1 MQGREFLLQL
11 AVGVS
16 DLFSKKV
23 DKIKAKAKDLEG
35 KIQKLDNTLKT
46 IDGFKQLSQDIEKFS
61 KAEVELSQKIKL
73 LEEKHKKLNQELKET
88 QREYQKTGGR
98 SQELAQKIEKLKREI
113 EQNSLELA
121 ENKDKLKMIS
131 QAKDKAVK
139 DANRLKQE
147 LEKEGIETN
156 NLSKEYDRL
165 QKELRETAKEYENL
179 EKKLSSSTLET
190 FGAKLKSIA
199 TIGGVGAAA
208 SFSIKGIIDKATQI
222 DRQARLIIART
233 ELTTKDL
240 QAVKN
245 DLTDIYEITGAL
257 PDQIAEVYTQ
267 FRQQTDLSAKQ
278 LKEAT
283 IQALKLQK
291 INPEWD
297 TKEITRAITQMQK
310 AWGISAKEASDL
322 IITAYQKAG
331 DKAGDLLDTLW
342 EYSPL
347 MKEAGLNAKE
357 FTAMLIAGAKEGAF
371 NFDKLADTIKES
383 FKVRLT
389 KDWSN
394 IVGEGLQEGVIDKIL
409 PEDKFKDKSRRIKHY
424 LAQIR
429 EGWEKNN
436 DKLKKEGYAKLM
448 VEVSTLYQENPQLAS
463 NLVEQLFGTQGSED
477 IQNKIL
483 KAMGEAS
490 LNADKV
496 VGNYKN
502 ATDKAY
508 NELKTFFDRLND
520 AWRKLEST
528 FLKTADEL
536 AKTLSPIGDI
546 IFDITTKIAGLAE
559 SHPIIAKAV
568 LFLLG
573 VIATLGILGATFQTI
588 ALISVFAFGGF
599 AKGAKI
605 ASFAVKGLT
614 ATAGLA
620 TTAIKGLAVAFRM
633 LSTAFLTAGRGLI
646 AFFASPMGLVVLSI
660 GALIAT
666 LFVLYKNWDSIW
678 NWIKE
683 KFQSAKDFLLSG
695 LQTLK
700 NIFVKGLKLA
710 IDFSP
715 IGIFLKL
722 INMLVQKLFNLDLKK
737 AGQKLIQTFTDGILS
752 FIKKPFEI
760 IDKIKEKAKGILKFF
775 GFGGEENQKEL
786 IAKQK
791 LEEKPVNQ
799 IIKSQTKEKALI
811 SQTIYERKEKLTKEI
826 THKTQQI
833 NQFKEIQQKE
843 KSTKEIK
850 LDAPININAPVNIT
864 ADTKNP
870 EDIKKAIIEAFREGS
885 TELKWALEQ
894 ALRDIQID
902 NEGYIS

>member
-1 MQGREFLLQL
+1 MHREFLLQL

-88 QREYQKTGGR
+88 QRQYQKTGGK
-98 SQELAQKIEKLKREI
+98 SQELTQKIERLKREI

-121 ENKDKLKMIS
+121 ENKDKLKMVS
-131 QAKDKAVK
+131 QAKNKAIN
-139 DANRLKQE
+139 DATKLKQQ
-147 LEKEGIETN
+147 LQKEGIETK

-179 EKKLSSSTLET
+179 EKKLTSSTLET

-267 FRQQTDLSAKQ
+267 FRQQTDLSAKE

-291 INPEWD
+291 IAPEWD

-383 FKVRLT
+383 FKARLT
-389 KDWSN
+389 DVDIWQN
-394 IVGEGLQEGVIDKIL
+394 LVGSGTKAGVIDQLL

-429 EGWEKNN
+429 EGIETKD
-436 DKLKKEGYAKLM
+436 DKKKKEGYAKLLTELS
-448 VEVSTLYQENPQLAS
+448 VLYQQDARLAR
-463 NLVEQLFGTQGSED
+463 NIMEQIFGTQGTED
-477 IQNKIL
+477 LSAKIL

-496 VGNYKN
+496 VGNYQN

-520 AWRKLEST
+520 AWRKLEAT

-573 VIATLGILGATFQTI
+573 VIATLGILGATLQTI

-605 ASFAVKGLT
+605 ASLAVKGLT

-620 TTAIKGLAVAFRM
+620 TTAIKGLAIAFRM

-646 AFFASPMGLVVLSI
+646 AFFASPMGLVVLAI

-666 LFVLYKNWDSIW
+666 LFVLYKNWNSIW

-700 NIFVKGLKLA
+700 NIFTKGLKLV

-715 IGIFLKL
+715 IGLFLKL
-722 INMLVQKLFNLDLKK
+722 INIIVQKLFNLDLKK

-775 GFGGEENQKEL
+775 GFGGEEQKADFTK
-786 IAKQK
+786 IQD
-791 LEEKPVNQ
+791 
-799 IIKSQTKEKALI
+799 KS
-811 SQTIYERKEKLTKEI
+811 SHFTKEI
-826 THKTQQI
+826 VERTSAVKE
-833 NQFKEIQQKE
+833 FREIQQKE

-850 LDAPININAPVNIT
+850 LEAPININAPINIT
-864 ADTKNP
+864 PDKQNP
-870 EDIKKAIIEAFREGS
+870 EDIKKAIIEAFKEGS

-894 ALRDIQID
+894 ALKEIQND
-902 NEGYIS
+902 NERYMN

>member
-61 KAEVELSQKIKL
+61 KAEVKLSQKIKL

-88 QREYQKTGGR
+88 QREYQKTGGK
-98 SQELAQKIEKLKREI
+98 SQELTQKIEKLKREI

-121 ENKDKLKMIS
+121 ENKDKLKMVS
-131 QAKDKAVK
+131 QAKDKAIN
-139 DANRLKQE
+139 DATKLKQQ
-147 LEKEGIETN
+147 LQKEGIETN

-165 QKELRETAKEYENL
+165 QKELRATAKEYENL

-245 DLTDIYEITGAL
+245 DLTDIYEITGAM

-267 FRQQTDLSAKQ
+267 FRQQTNLSAKE

-383 FKVRLT
+383 FKARLT
-389 KDWSN
+389 DVDIWQN
-394 IVGEGLQEGVIDKIL
+394 LVGSGTKAGVIDQLL
-409 PEDKFKDKSRRIKHY
+409 PENKFKEKSRRIKHY

-429 EGWEKNN
+429 EGIETGD
-436 DKLKKEGYAKLM
+436 DKKKKEGYAKLM
-448 VEVSTLYQENPQLAS
+448 TELATLYKQDARLAR
-463 NLVEQLFGTQGSED
+463 NIMEQIFGTQGTED
-477 IQNKIL
+477 ISAKIL

-502 ATDKAY
+502 ATDKSW
-508 NELKTFFDRLND
+508 EETKTFFDKIAT
-520 AWRKLEST
+520 AWRKLEAT
-528 FLKTADEL
+528 FIKTAGKL
-536 AKTLSPIGDI
+536 AKDLAPIGDLLL
-546 IFDITTKIAGLAE
+546 KIAESIGNFAEKHPLLSKIALAL
-559 SHPIIAKAV
+559 IGIVAV
-568 LFLLG
+568 LGTLGAAIQVVGMMFTFAFAPFG
-573 VIATLGILGATFQTI
+573 VILGGIT
-588 ALISVFAFGGF
+588 ALFSPLVLAIIGVVA
-599 AKGAKI
+599 
-605 ASFAVKGLT
+605 AVV
-614 ATAGLA
+614 
-620 TTAIKGLAVAFRM
+620 I
-633 LSTAFLTAGRGLI
+633 
-646 AFFASPMGLVVLSI
+646 
-660 GALIAT
+660 
-666 LFVLYKNWDSIW
+666 LYKNWDSVW

-683 KFQSAKDFLLSG
+683 KFQSAKDFLFSG

-700 NIFVKGLKLA
+700 NIFAKGLKLA

-791 LEEKPVNQ
+791 LEGTST
-799 IIKSQTKEKALI
+799 SQ
-811 SQTIYERKEKLTKEI
+811 SIYERKEKLTKEI
-826 THKTQQI
+826 TQTTQQVK
-833 NQFKEIQQKE
+833 QFKEIQQKE
-843 KSTKEIK
+843 KTTKEIK
-850 LDAPININAPVNIT
+850 LDAPISINAPINIT
-864 ADTKNP
+864 SDKQNL
-870 EDIKKAIIEAFREGS
+870 EDIKKTIIQAFREGS

-894 ALRDIQID
+894 ALRDIQND
-902 NEGYIS
+902 NEGYIG

>member
-88 QREYQKTGGR
+88 QREYQKTGGK
-98 SQELAQKIEKLKREI
+98 SQELTQKIEKLKREI

-131 QAKDKAVK
+131 QAKGKAIN
-139 DANRLKQE
+139 DATKLKQQ
-147 LEKEGIETN
+147 LQKEGIETS

-245 DLTDIYEITGAL
+245 DLTDIYEITGAM

-297 TKEITRAITQMQK
+297 IKEITRAITQMQK

-383 FKVRLT
+383 FKARLT

-502 ATDKAY
+502 ATDKAWQ
-508 NELKTFFDRLND
+508 ETMTFFDKIEK
-520 AWRKLEST
+520 AWRKLEAT
-528 FLKTADEL
+528 FIKTAGKL
-536 AKTLSPIGDI
+536 AKDLAPVGDI
-546 IFDITTKIAGLAE
+546 ILKIAESIGNFAEKHPLLSKIALAL
-559 SHPIIAKAV
+559 IGIVGV
-568 LFLLG
+568 LG
-573 VIATLGILGATFQTI
+573 TLGAAIQVVGMMFTFAFAPFGAILGGIT
-588 ALISVFAFGGF
+588 ALFSPLVLAIIGVVA
-599 AKGAKI
+599 A
-605 ASFAVKGLT
+605 AV
-614 ATAGLA
+614 
-620 TTAIKGLAVAFRM
+620 I
-633 LSTAFLTAGRGLI
+633 
-646 AFFASPMGLVVLSI
+646 
-660 GALIAT
+660 
-666 LFVLYKNWDSIW
+666 LYKNWDSIW
-678 NWIKE
+678 SWIKE
-683 KFQSAKDFLLSG
+683 KFQAAKDLLVRG
-695 LQTLK
+695 FEILK
-700 NIFVKGLKLA
+700 KLFTKGLKLVM
-710 IDFSP
+710 DFSP
-715 IGIFLKL
+715 LGTFLKL
-722 INMLVQKLFNLDLKK
+722 ISLVVKKLSNIDLKK
-737 AGQKLIQTFTDGILS
+737 AGQRLIKTFTDGILS
-752 FIKKPFEI
+752 FIKKPFEL
-760 IDKIKEKAKGILKFF
+760 IDKLKEKAKSVLKFF
-775 GFGGEENQKEL
+775 GFGGNEEGN
-786 IAKQK
+786 IA
-791 LEEKPVNQ
+791 
-799 IIKSQTKEKALI
+799 TKTTHEIHK
-811 SQTIYERKEKLTKEI
+811 RKEKLTREI
-826 THKTQQI
+826 KQKTQHI
-833 NQFKEIQQKE
+833 NKYSKTQYKH
-843 KSTKEIK
+843 TKNIK

-894 ALRDIQID
+894 ALKDIQND
-902 NEGYIS
+902 NEGYIG